1 MMKIL
6 KLVTIFMLAV
16 LLSNHCSRTAE
27 RPGEYDV
34 HDVQER
40 LNNLLATYDQTF
52 QKYLANAHQVMGKE
66 ILKYTAL
73 SDTTTIPKYMEINS
87 TYYEYGF
94 LVGHISKQYARRPR
108 RISTGQVEFNNQII
122 NMYQRI
128 YPQYLDIARGIGDV
142 FDIPMEELDFTH
154 LEYDFFINLWY
165 NLFKYPEFQSLG
177 GGSST
182 ERISTSTHCSMISAK
197 INDDVFVGRNF
208 DQAHEKPHFVVFTE
222 MGGGYKVMANAC
234 YIPYHWVMDGVNE
247 KGLYMG
253 TANLSR
259 PAEYYWS
266 DPYPSV
272 PAICEHHLFRVALET
287 CATVDEVF
295 DLYSSVQPWSPNGTD
310 HLMVVDALGNSAVIE
325 LGLDRTVHFFRAEK
339 YYQLM
344 TNIAYQEG
352 FDYMMANCQR
362 FATGTQEAEK
372 GINGF
377 EDIERIT
384 RLIRGGDHGY
394 TSFYDL
400 GKRFMQLYCRKD
412 FYTAYDFTW
421 PQGNY

>member
-1 MMKIL
+1 MKIL
-6 KLVTIFMLAV
+6 KLIIIFMLAV
-16 LLSNHCSRTAE
+16 LFCNHCDNTAE
-27 RPGEYDV
+27 PPEED
-34 HDVQER
+34 DAQER
-40 LNNLLATYDQTF
+40 LNNLLATYDQRF
-52 QKYLANAHQVMGKE
+52 QWYLANAHQVMGKE
-66 ILKYTAL
+66 ILMYNAL

-87 TYYEYGF
+87 SHYEYGF
-94 LVGHISKQYARRPR
+94 LVGLISQQYGRSPY

-128 YPQYLDIARGIGDV
+128 YPQYLDIARGIGDA
-142 FDIPMEELDFTH
+142 FDIPMNELDFAH

-165 NLFKYPEFQSLG
+165 SLFLYPEFRRLE

-182 ERISTSTHCSMISAK
+182 ERVLTSNHCSMISAK
-197 INDDVFVGRNF
+197 INDNVFVGRNF
-208 DQAHEKPHFVVFTE
+208 DDSHEKPQFVVFTE
-222 MGGGYKVMANAC
+222 MEGVYKVMANAC

-253 TANLSR
+253 TANLNQ

-272 PAICEHHLFRVALET
+272 PAICEHHLFRIALET
-287 CATVDEVF
+287 CATVDEVIN
-295 DLYSSVQPWSPNGTD
+295 LYSSVQPWSPNGTD
-310 HLMVVDALGNSAVIE
+310 HLMVVDALGNSAVVE
-325 LGLDRTVHFFRAEK
+325 FGLDRTVHFFRAEK

-352 FDYMMANCQR
+352 FDFMMANCWR
-362 FATGTQEAEK
+362 FATGTQEAEI

-384 RLIRGGDHGY
+384 RLIAGSYHGY

-400 GKRFMQLYCRKD
+400 GGRFMQLYRRKD
-412 FYTAYDFTW
+412 FLTAYDFTC